1 MGTILTDGSMLEGSS
16 LFGGFDRAALDALMS
31 SARVMTVAP
40 DETLF
45 MQGDQP
51 DGCYAIL
58 DGVLKVSIIGPEGE
72 EALLAL
78 VGSGEVIGE
87 MAMIDGQPRS
97 ATLTALKP
105 STLAFLS
112 KARFEL
118 FAESHPAVYRHMLEM
133 VVGRLRR
140 SNEAFTGQILLPLG
154 GRLARAMLRL
164 AEVFG
169 HPIDGGRIL
178 IRQKLTQADLAL
190 MTASARENVN
200 RQLAEWRATG
210 LVSRISAYYCIED
223 VDRLKDQAKV

>member
-1 MGTILTDGSMLEGSS
+1 MGTILADGSMLDGSS
-16 LFGGFDRAALDALMS
+16 LFGGFDRTALDALMS

-58 DGVLKVSIIGPEGE
+58 EGVLKVSILGPDGE
-72 EALLAL
+72 EALIAL
-78 VGSGEVIGE
+78 VGSGEVIGD

-105 STLAFLS
+105 STLAFVS
-112 KARFEL
+112 KSRFEA
-118 FAESHPAVYRHMLEM
+118 FAAAHPEIYRHMLEM
-133 VVGRLRR
+133 VVSRLRR
-140 SNEAFTGQILLPLG
+140 SNEAFTGQMLLPLG
-154 GRLARAMLRL
+154 GRLARTMLRL

-169 HPIDGGRIL
+169 QPLDGGRVL
-178 IRQKLTQADLAL
+178 IHQKLTQADLAL

-210 LVSRISAYYCIED
+210 LVSRISAYYCLED
-223 VDRLKDQAKV
+223 VERLRDQAKV